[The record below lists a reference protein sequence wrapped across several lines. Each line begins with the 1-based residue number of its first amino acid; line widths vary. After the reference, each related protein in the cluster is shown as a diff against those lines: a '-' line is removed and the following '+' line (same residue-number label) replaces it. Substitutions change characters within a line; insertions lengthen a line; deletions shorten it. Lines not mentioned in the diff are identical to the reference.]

1 MNAILILTTADSAEL
16 ARRIANALVE
26 AREAA
31 CVNILPGV
39 RSIYRWEGKV
49 CDEGEHLLIIKTAAD
64 RFEAV
69 RSRIRE
75 LHTYQVPEAVAVPI
89 TGGDRNYL
97 AWLFEQVGRH

>member
-16 ARRIANALVE
+16 ARHIANALVE

-31 CVNILPGV
+31 CVSILPGI
-39 RSIYRWEGKV
+39 RSIYRWEGEV

-64 RFEAV
+64 RYEAV
-69 RSRIRE
+69 RSRIRQ
-75 LHTYQVPEAVAVPI
+75 LHTYQVPEVVALPI
-89 TGGDRNYL
+89 TGGDRDYL